1 MIYTDNWAF
10 IHIPKTSGYNFR
22 KNALS
27 SLSDVRQPY
36 DLDNPNPKIYRNAH
50 NPYWYFEDLISDKFV
65 FSIVRNPYSRMVSY
79 YKIAK
84 RLGSDDCE
92 TMESWFNHK
101 PDANRIWNHRTTQR
115 QFLTARDGSVIA
127 NTYKMESDLHILE
140 KRLGFKF
147 THTKMNAAPDPYD
160 WKDYMTPYV
169 KSEIERVFKDDFELF
184 SY

>member
-1 MIYTDNWAF
+1 MIYTDAWAF

-22 KNALS
+22 KNALA

-36 DLDNPNPKIYRNAH
+36 DLDNPNPKIYRHAH

-79 YKIAK
+79 YKMAK
-84 RLGSDDCE
+84 GAGMKGCE
-92 TMESWFNHK
+92 TMESWLDHK
-101 PDANRIWNHRTTQR
+101 PDPNRIWDHKTTQK
-115 QFLTARDGSVIA
+115 QFLTARDGTIVVNA
-127 NTYKMESDLHILE
+127 YKIESDLLSLE
-140 KRLGFKF
+140 KKLGFEF
-147 THTKMNAAPDPYD
+147 THTRMNTAPDSYD

-169 KSEIERVFKDDFELF
+169 KSEIERVFKDDFEFF